1 MEFANGNRHA
11 QPCPDCERSLIQQIH
26 QNAKRQHHLYCRQWH
41 QSLINHRSWHPQ
53 SLLRCR
59 SSQHEMNTTFLNQRT
74 TTGFHCSRCQPSLNA
89 TICCPSIDLHCLT
102 AREATSSQ
110 PDEHVELCRTVS
122 TGTFATTAAEHQ
134 ELDSS
139 DRTQVRKL
147 KQFLPQWP
155 RALRSWY
162 PDRSRLFTE
171 LIGQIRL
178 NDMFG
183 IVRTSIGKF
192 CCCP

>member
-1 MEFANGNRHA
+1 MEFANGNRHV

-110 PDEHVELCRTVS
+110 PDEQVELCRTVS

-139 DRTQVRKL
+139 GRTQVRKL
-147 KQFLPQWP
+147 KQVFTTVAEGLAILVPGPLAIVHWTYWANQIKWHVWP
-155 RALRSWY
+155 YRQLR
-162 PDRSRLFTE
+162 
-171 LIGQIRL
+171 
-178 NDMFG
+178 
-183 IVRTSIGKF
+183 
-192 CCCP
+192 